1 MLLIPGPRDT
11 TTVNATV
18 TVRIGTEAVGID
30 ETAPGIDFVIVT
42 IDIG

>member
-1 MLLIPGPRDT
+1 MLMLRHRGT
-11 TTVNATV
+11 TTVNAIV
-18 TVRIGTEAVGID
+18 TVKTGTEAVGID